1 MNVQEALTN
10 ALVENSILKED
21 NSLLKEKLS
30 GICEVYKVLRPV
42 LQVLKFF
49 SFVKKGGKK
58 AIEAAIAALDVACDV
73 K

>member
-1 MNVQEALTN
+1 MNLQEQLTD
-10 ALVENSILKED
+10 LQVKNSILKED
-21 NSLLKEKLS
+21 NAILEEKVS
-30 GICEVYKVLRPV
+30 GICQVYVVLRPV

-58 AIEAAIAALDVACDV
+58 AIESAIAALDVVCEI